1 MQVNSYGMCL
11 DQSVLTRGWHSVED
25 DGCIFLY
32 GNIPLTELGRILKN
46 KKRHG
51 DSVMDMHLAR
61 MAMATMVIG
70 PEPRCAALHK
80 KYGEVE
86 KERVFAAYPGLSEPA
101 KRWLATGKQGLSSSL
116 LFFAMTGIKPF
127 YLQNKS
133 TTELANILPQDAA
146 DFRLC
151 DALLSAVPEFAGR
164 LDEVARLYPLWA
176 PLVENWDT
184 LKAMLLRQWKE
195 GEENRGSPFDAY
207 LRLLYHGQSSVMSG
221 AGG

>member
-1 MQVNSYGMCL
+1 MQINSYGMCL
-11 DQSVLTRGWHSVED
+11 DQSVPTRGWHSVED
-25 DGCIFLY
+25 EGCIFLY

-80 KYGEVE
+80 KYGALE
-86 KERVFAAYPGLSEPA
+86 KERVSAAYPWLPESA
-101 KRWLATGKQGLSSSL
+101 KMWLATGEHGLSSSL
-116 LFFAMTGIKPF
+116 LFFVMTGVKPF

-133 TTELANILPQDAA
+133 TTDLATILPQDAG
-146 DFRLC
+146 DFCRC
-151 DALLSAVPEFAGR
+151 DALLFAVPEFAGR
-164 LDEVARLYPLWA
+164 LDEVAKLYPSWV

-184 LKAMLLRQWKE
+184 LKAMLSRQWKD
-195 GEENRGSPFDAY
+195 GEERKGSPFDDY
-207 LRLLYHGQSSVMSG
+207 LQILYQ
-221 AGG
+221 